1 MTNEKLNLVF
11 VFQQNFQPYRP
22 SKVKVN
28 KTLKKI
34 LFSISPKKQGQSG
47 RIKKKISIFFWRNW
61 RQESDVLRF
70 PDHYLSCWRQEN
82 IRGRY
87 ARVIE
92 IYSLAVAG
100 LLPSPKLRPPLH
112 IEKTLLKMFCMFCN
126 HKSNTF
132 HESAK
137 HLLRFSC
144 NYSAYIAIEKESSIC
159 YKNCAICHNG
169 G

>member
-1 MTNEKLNLVF
+1 MVE
-11 VFQQNFQPYRP
+11 
-22 SKVKVN
+22 SKKN
-28 KTLKKI
+28 KH
-34 LFSISPKKQGQSG
+34 
-47 RIKKKISIFFWRNW
+47 FFWRNW

-100 LLPSPKLRPPLH
+100 LLPSPKLRPPLPVH
-112 IEKTLLKMFCMFCN
+112 IEKTILRMFCMLCN

-132 HESAK
+132 HGSATRNQTTDERTDVWSRDFLIWRINSGLLVWAGPWNK
-137 HLLRFSC
+137 RVWADYEQLLRPVFSLFRGQ
-144 NYSAYIAIEKESSIC
+144 NFF
-159 YKNCAICHNG
+159 
-169 G
+169 